1 MVDTPAV
8 ILVTGAAGKVGQ
20 AFLRRLLS
28 DPAFAHFTVRALCHN
43 RPLPAQPR
51 LEVMHGDLSQQE
63 TARRCMQGVTHVVHM
78 AHVKESPELVM
89 DVAVKGLF
97 WLLEEARSS
106 AAFRQFILIGGD
118 NAVGHC
124 IVPHAAPVT
133 EAMGHSP
140 YPGCY
145 ALAKVLEEVMLE
157 QYYTQ
162 YDLNGCCLRAPWIM
176 EKDDF
181 KYTLSFGED
190 VFGGPRW
197 RDLVG
202 AELAD
207 RYAQAGTVP
216 ILCDADGAPVQRNFV
231 HVEDLVSAI
240 LAAIGNPKARQQTFN
255 ICMDEPVDYAEM
267 AEYLRQTRGLPSV
280 AIRTSCYSNWLD
292 NTKAK
297 FLLGWRP
304 VYDLHRLIDAAW
316 AYQRVPDDPRKVW
329 YPG

>member
-1 MVDTPAV
+1 MSTNPAV
-8 ILVTGAAGKVGQ
+8 ILVTGATGKVGQ
-20 AFLRRLLS
+20 AFLRRFLA
-28 DPAFAHFTVRALCHN
+28 DPAFGHFKARALCHN
-43 RPLPAQPR
+43 RLIPAQER
-51 LEVMHGDLSQQE
+51 VEVVRGDLSQRE
-63 TARRCMQGVTHVVHM
+63 TARACLQGATHVVHM
-78 AHVKESPELVM
+78 AHVKETPEQVM

-97 WLLEEARSS
+97 WLLEECRASET
-106 AAFRQFILIGGD
+106 FQQFILIGGD

-157 QYYTQ
+157 QYYFQ
-162 YDLNGCCLRAPWIM
+162 YNLNGCCLRAPWIM

-181 KYTLSFGED
+181 KQTLSFGED

-216 ILCDADGAPVQRNFV
+216 ILCDAHGTPVQRNFV
-231 HVEDLVSAI
+231 HVEDLVSAV
-240 LAAIGNPKARQQTFN
+240 LHAIDNPKARQQTFN
-255 ICMDEPVDYAEM
+255 ICMDEPVDYGEM
-267 AEYLRQTRGLPSV
+267 AEYLRRTRGLPSV
-280 AIRTSCYSNWLD
+280 AVQTQCYSNWLD

-304 VYDLHRLIDAAW
+304 AYDLPRLVEEAW
-316 AYQRVPDDPRKVW
+316 TYQRDADDPRKIW

>member
-1 MVDTPAV
+1 MNTDPAI
-8 ILVTGAAGKVGQ
+8 ILVTGATGKVGQ
-20 AFLRRLLS
+20 TFLRRFLA
-28 DPAFAHFTVRALCHN
+28 DPAFAQFKVRALCHN
-43 RPLPAQPR
+43 RLVPAQER
-51 LEVMHGDLSQQE
+51 VEVVRGDLSARE
-63 TARRCMQGVTHVVHM
+63 TARACLQGVTHAVHM
-78 AHVKESPELVM
+78 AHVKETPEQVM

-97 WLLEEARSS
+97 WLLEECRASET
-106 AAFRQFILIGGD
+106 FQQFILIGGD

-133 EAMGHSP
+133 ETMGHSP

-157 QYYTQ
+157 QYYVQ

-181 KYTLSFGED
+181 KQTLSFGED

-207 RYAQAGTVP
+207 QYAQAGAVP
-216 ILCDADGAPVQRNFV
+216 MLCDAQGTPVQRNFV
-231 HVEDLVSAI
+231 HVEDLVSA
-240 LAAIGNPKARQQTFN
+240 LLHAIDNPKARQQTFN
-255 ICMDEPVDYAEM
+255 ICMDEPVDYGEM
-267 AEYLRQTRGLPSV
+267 AEYLYRTRGLPSV
-280 AIRTSCYSNWLD
+280 EVRTQCYSNWLD

-304 VYDLHRLIDAAW
+304 AYDLARLLEEAW
-316 AYQRVPDDPRKVW
+316 TYQRDADDTRKVW